1 MPKLLSPTGFNIT
14 GDSAPAK
21 FMIFLDSVLR
31 GIGQV
36 MFQNNTYAGIL
47 FLAGVFHSS
56 ALCGI
61 AALTG
66 TMISTGTAILL
77 GANATKIRDGLF
89 GFNGALTAIGLIYFF
104 EPSVLAW
111 GYVIFAAASSTV
123 LMAAALKYFEN
134 RNLPTLTAPFVF
146 TTLCFLLASARF
158 GRLSTTQVLPHAGLP
173 VSADVEGIVSLNTV
187 FEGLIHGI
195 SQVFFQE
202 NLVTGILFTL
212 GLLISSRRSFV
223 MALIGSILGLSTA
236 WLLGA
241 SEPAI
246 RSGAFG
252 FNSVLTAIAL
262 GSVFLPSNAKSLG
275 YAVLAAIVTTI
286 AFASLSGALKPLGMP
301 AMTLPFV
308 VVTWIFLIGSR
319 MFVKINPS
327 EI

>member
-1 MPKLLSPTGFNIT
+1 
-14 GDSAPAK
+14 
-21 FMIFLDSVLR
+21 
-31 GIGQV
+31 
-36 MFQNNTYAGIL
+36 
-47 FLAGVFHSS
+47 
-56 ALCGI
+56 
-61 AALTG
+61 
-66 TMISTGTAILL
+66 
-77 GANATKIRDGLF
+77 
-89 GFNGALTAIGLIYFF
+89 
-104 EPSVLAW
+104 
-111 GYVIFAAASSTV
+111 
-123 LMAAALKYFEN
+123 
-134 RNLPTLTAPFVF
+134 
-146 TTLCFLLASARF
+146 
-158 GRLSTTQVLPHAGLP
+158 
-173 VSADVEGIVSLNTV
+173 
-187 FEGLIHGI
+187 
-195 SQVFFQE
+195 
-202 NLVTGILFTL
+202 
-212 GLLISSRRSFV
+212 